1 MPLEPECCAAFSGDC
16 LIGDVDNNG
25 MVTITDALEILKF
38 LAGLE
43 NLIEGDDPIALR
55 HSLTLES
62 SVEANKPAI
71 LDVLEVLKALARL
84 PNTTVTR
91 LSR

>member
-1 MPLEPECCAAFSGDC
+1 MGDC

-25 MVTITDALEILKF
+25 FVTITDALEVLKF

-43 NLIEGDDPIALR
+43 NMIEGDDPIALR
-55 HSLTLES
+55 HSLTLPE
-62 SVEANKPAI
+62 SVEADKPAI
-71 LDVLEVLKALARL
+71 TDVLEILKALASL

-91 LSR
+91 LQR